1 MKRTKKMQ
9 ENGHR
14 ISGKTIIGIDPAK
27 NKHQAIILRP
37 DGSICGRSFAFETNH
52 RGFTETLPQRIEQRL
67 ATPEQTEV
75 VYAIEG
81 SCALWQNLAFH
92 LSEQGQEV
100 VLISPLATYHARPSI
115 TGDFSRTDQKDAE
128 LIARLAQQGSYREM
142 PGHSDHQRAMHRM
155 AICYDKLRKSR
166 QRHYARLRALV
177 ERLFPEFLSVLTLDT
192 KTARYLLREAL
203 LPGEFLALEPGRTV
217 LGMASA
223 SRHQHGQA
231 TLLHLQELARHSV
244 GQTRGPAE
252 GKVEHLAAETWLAVI
267 ELIEAQIKTL
277 TEALVEAACEHPCF
291 ASIKSLRGISDL
303 MAALFIAELRDP
315 GLFRHWKQ
323 IEKMAGLNLYVSDS
337 GQYRSRRRISHLGN
351 SRLRWLLYQM
361 ASETSKYVPEVRCKY
376 LTRRLK
382 HGGSRTKHLVGCIP
396 QLLQLLMALM
406 RQGRCYEQR
415 PESLAQMQQLETR
428 YQAVQTSKGKRRA
441 QGTRQKAA

>member
-27 NKHQAIILRP
+27 NKHQAVILRP
-37 DGSICGRSFAFETNH
+37 DGSVCGRSFSFETNH
-52 RGFTETLPQRIEQRL
+52 TGFTETLPRRIEQRL
-67 ATPEQTEV
+67 VTPEDTDV

-92 LSEQGQEV
+92 LSEQGHEV

-115 TGDFSRTDQKDAE
+115 TGDFSRTDSKDAE

-142 PGHSDHQRAMHRM
+142 PGHSDHERALHRM

-192 KTARYLLREAL
+192 KTARYLLSEAL
-203 LPGEFLALEPGRTV
+203 LPDEFLSLETGRV
-217 LGMASA
+217 VVGMQRA

-231 TLLHLQELARHSV
+231 TLLRLQELARHSV
-244 GQTRGPAE
+244 GQTRGRAE
-252 GKVEHLAAETWLAVI
+252 RGVEHLVAETWLSVI
-267 ELIEAQIKTL
+267 ERIETQIKTL
-277 TEALVEAACEHPCF
+277 TEALVEAASESPCF
-291 ASIKSLRGISDL
+291 APIKSLRGISSL

-315 GLFRHWKQ
+315 GLFTHWKQ
-323 IEKMAGLNLYVSDS
+323 IEKMAGVNLYVSDS

-361 ASETSKYVPEVRCKY
+361 VSETSKYVPEVRIKY
-376 LTRRLK
+376 LQRRLK
-382 HGGSRTKHLVGCIP
+382 HGGSRTKHLVACIP

-406 RQGRCYEQR
+406 REERSYEERAETAEQ
-415 PESLAQMQQLETR
+415 LQQLEAR
-428 YQAVQTSKGKRRA
+428 YQVVQASKGKRRA

>member
-14 ISGKTIIGIDPAK
+14 LSGKTIIGIDPAK
-27 NKHQAIILRP
+27 NKHQAVVLQA
-37 DGSICGRSFAFETNH
+37 DGTIAGRSFSFASTH
-52 RGFTETLPQRIEQRL
+52 TGFTQTLPRRIQQRCETQ
-67 ATPEQTEV
+67 QTEV

-92 LSEQGQEV
+92 LHDQGHEV

-115 TGDFSRTDQKDAE
+115 TGDFSRTDTKDAE
-128 LIARLAQQGSYREM
+128 LIARLAQQGAYRPM
-142 PGHSDHQRAMHRM
+142 PAHSDQERALHRM

-177 ERLFPEFLSVLTLDT
+177 ERLFPELLSVLALNT
-192 KTARYLLREAL
+192 KTARYLLSEAL
-203 LPGEFLALEPGRTV
+203 LPAEFLALETGRV
-217 LGMASA
+217 VRGMKRA

-231 TLLHLQELARHSV
+231 TLLRLQALARHSV
-244 GQTRGPAE
+244 GQARGREELQA
-252 GKVEHLAAETWLAVI
+252 EHLAARTWLAVI
-267 ELIEAQIKTL
+267 ELLETQIAGLTQALIEAASKS
-277 TEALVEAACEHPCF
+277 PYF
-291 ASIKSLRGISDL
+291 APLKSLRGISEL

-315 GLFRHWKQ
+315 GLFAHWKQ

-351 SRLRWLLYQM
+351 SRLRWILYQM
-361 ASETSKYVPEVRCKY
+361 TSETSKYVPEVRCKY
-376 LTRRLK
+376 LQRRLK
-382 HGGSRTKHLVGCIP
+382 HGGSRTKHLVACIP

-406 RQGRCYEQR
+406 RDQRSYEQR
-415 PESLAQMQQLETR
+415 AETVAQLQELETR
-428 YQAVQTSKGKRRA
+428 YQLVQRRKQGKQPL
-441 QGTRQKAA
+441 QGTRTKAA

>member
-1 MKRTKKMQ
+1 MKRTQKMQ

-27 NKHQAIILRP
+27 NKHQAVVLRP
-37 DGSICGRSFAFETNH
+37 DGSVCGRSFSFETNH
-52 RGFTETLPQRIEQRL
+52 RGFTETLPQRIQQRL
-67 ATPEQTEV
+67 ATTEQTDTEQTDV

-142 PGHSDHQRAMHRM
+142 PGHSDHERALHRM

-166 QRHYARLRALV
+166 QRHYARLRSLV

-192 KTARYLLREAL
+192 KTAHYLLREAL
-203 LPGEFLALEPGRTV
+203 LPGEFLALEVGRTV
-217 LGMASA
+217 LGMQRA
-223 SRHQHGQA
+223 SRHQHGRA
-231 TLLHLQELARHSV
+231 TLLRLQELARHSV
-244 GQTRGPAE
+244 GQTRGRAE
-252 GKVEHLAAETWLAVI
+252 RGVEHLAAETWLAVI

-277 TEALVEAACEHPCF
+277 TEALVEAASESPCF
-291 ASIKSLRGISDL
+291 APIKSLRGISSL

-315 GLFRHWKQ
+315 GLFTHWKQ
-323 IEKMAGLNLYVSDS
+323 IEKMAGVNL
-337 GQYRSRRRISHLGN
+337 
-351 SRLRWLLYQM
+351 
-361 ASETSKYVPEVRCKY
+361 
-376 LTRRLK
+376 
-382 HGGSRTKHLVGCIP
+382 
-396 QLLQLLMALM
+396 
-406 RQGRCYEQR
+406 
-415 PESLAQMQQLETR
+415 
-428 YQAVQTSKGKRRA
+428 
-441 QGTRQKAA
+441 